1 MTSGNALKI
10 DQMDISPTAGNPFV
24 FEGVHSG
31 GQLSGIEVAVTVY
44 SNGDA
49 HAIDELFE
57 RDSVTVDDPFTN
69 RQYEA
74 ALHGKSSMYQ
84 ERRPGKTYRFEVK
97 ELYEALQFEQLE
109 IEGHTFT
116 VIRNSE
122 RLYSKDS
129 VIGLDILLRL
139 SPEEFQT
146 FQSLRR
152 LGPITIRRVGIDESP
167 IVRRFGGAPA
177 RNGPPSVPS
186 VPRRITTFP
195 TPSNPVGRY
204 VSPTGTSPATA
215 ILMFRSSTTI

>member
-1 MTSGNALKI
+1 M
-10 DQMDISPTAGNPFV
+10 
-24 FEGVHSG
+24 E
-31 GQLSGIEVAVTVY
+31 
-44 SNGDA
+44 
-49 HAIDELFE
+49 
-57 RDSVTVDDPFTN
+57 
-69 RQYEA
+69 
-74 ALHGKSSMYQ
+74 
-84 ERRPGKTYRFEVK
+84 
-97 ELYEALQFEQLE
+97 EALQFEQLE

-215 ILMFRSSTTI
+215 ILMFPVIHNNLIPEFRAMAQAARGDQGEHEVTILDHLVVYTEAVEDADEV